1 MCNDVIV
8 DYSWFPTP
16 HSAAWNC
23 QPSTRYPFNIWH
35 NIPRQAN
42 YGHISQVCTEC
53 LASKVMFGFRSKF
66 TEILQ
71 QNLKFFEFR
80 TFKFQMRKGNEEIY
94 RSMSAGAST
103 SSPTT
108 EDAVV
113 ANNTTPSSGTP
124 G

>member
-1 MCNDVIV
+1 M
-8 DYSWFPTP
+8 S
-16 HSAAWNC
+16 NC
-23 QPSTRYPFNIWH
+23 MEREGDEIAQMTSSSLDRGSKLRGPSPIALVQPGTSSDSLR
-35 NIPRQAN
+35 
-42 YGHISQVCTEC
+42 S
-53 LASKVMFGFRSKF
+53 LAQ
-66 TEILQ
+66 I
-71 QNLKFFEFR
+71 N
-80 TFKFQMRKGNEEIY
+80 FQICQGSEPLCKMRKGNEEIY